1 MSAYASRI
9 IVPAALFLINKN
21 LPHPQLCISYRKRSE
36 IIEIH
41 RINQCLHDKY
51 LWHIERERPITNYVS
66 FRLTNWFYY
75 LWSTNHRGACHPLL
89 SRRQSKCA
97 QIHTTERSTCTSDCL
112 LRPYPHTATVTNGI
126 TTTGNVYRNDSQP
139 DVRNVKR
146 CEKENSFI
154 DNTFIATGHNTA
166 SCSYSHA
173 AWAPNGEVSARNA
186 FDAKQG
192 AKTKERRKRKTTM
205 EHERKS
211 TERRRNFSNKE
222 CFEVWK
228 SIANVS
234 IWSLVGSLEFET
246 HLFVASQMLWWPDIR
261 RCSFAWQDHK
271 QWLWFCIHQLTD
283 A

>member
-1 MSAYASRI
+1 MTNIYGTSNAKGQSLTTYHFDWQIDFIIYDRQI
-9 IVPAALFLINKN
+9 IVVPAIHYCHVDNRNVPKSTRRKGRPA
-21 LPHPQLCISYRKRSE
+21 HPIAYYVPIHIQQPLQMASQQPVTYIEMTRSQMCAMS
-36 IIEIH
+36 
-41 RINQCLHDKY
+41 NDVKKK
-51 LWHIERERPITNYVS
+51 T
-66 FRLTNWFYY
+66 
-75 LWSTNHRGACHPLL
+75 LL
-89 SRRQSKCA
+89 SIIHSLRQVTTQLHA
-97 QIHTTERSTCTSDCL
+97 PIHT
-112 LRPYPHTATVTNGI
+112 
-126 TTTGNVYRNDSQP
+126 Q
-139 DVRNVKR
+139 
-146 CEKENSFI
+146 
-154 DNTFIATGHNTA
+154 
-166 SCSYSHA
+166 
-173 AWAPNGEVSARNA
+173 NGEVSARNA